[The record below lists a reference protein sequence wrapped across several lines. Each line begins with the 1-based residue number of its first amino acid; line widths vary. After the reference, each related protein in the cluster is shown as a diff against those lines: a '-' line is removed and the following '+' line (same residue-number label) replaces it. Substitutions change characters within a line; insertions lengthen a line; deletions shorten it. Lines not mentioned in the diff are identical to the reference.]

1 MQASNS
7 MQALRLIWLWTA
19 IGVAMLVVVA
29 FVSLMPAPGVGVNDK
44 VSHLLTY
51 CLLAGWFGLLA
62 RNQAILVWTI
72 VALIGYGMIIELLQ
86 GQTGYRFAEW
96 SDVFANSIGCLLG
109 ATLYFSPL
117 RRLLRSVDAIL
128 ASRLR
133 R

>member
-1 MQASNS
+1 MQT
-7 MQALRLIWLWTA
+7 LRLIWLWAA
-19 IGVAMLVVVA
+19 IGFAMLVVVA

-62 RNQAILVWTI
+62 RNLAILVWTI

-96 SDVFANSIGCLLG
+96 EDVVANSMGCLVG

-117 RRLLRSVDAIL
+117 RRLLRSVDAML
-128 ASRLR
+128 VSRLR